1 MTVQEL
7 MDKAALR
14 DRLSD
19 NLQSGYEDKELIAY
33 MNDAINFMWHVLIKN
48 GYYEVVGDA
57 EFTQEENNLPT
68 DWYRATN
75 QAPVLIQPPKAIVYG
90 KRPLK
95 VRYYKRPPQLNAV
108 TDSLPFTN
116 NAFNN
121 LIGQLVIIL
130 AMSNHGF
137 NMDVEQDMVEAIVG
151 LL

>member
-57 EFTQEENNLPT
+57 EFTAEENILPA

-95 VRYYKRPPQLNAV
+95 VRYYKRPPQLTAA

>member
-7 MDKAALR
+7 MDSAAFR
-14 DRLSD
+14 NRLSD
-19 NLQSGYEDKELIAY
+19 NLQSGYDNDELIAY
-33 MNDAINFMWHVLIKN
+33 INDAIDFMWHVLIKN
-48 GYYEVVGDA
+48 GYYEVIGDA
-57 EFTQEENNLPT
+57 EFTAEENNLPT

-75 QAPVLIQPPKAIVYG
+75 QAPILIKPPKAIVYG
-90 KRPLK
+90 KRPIK
-95 VRYYKRPPQLNAV
+95 VRYYKRPPQMREV
-108 TDSLPFTN
+108 TDTLPFTN

-137 NMDVEQDMVEAIVG
+137 NMDVEQDMLEAVVG

>member
-7 MDKAALR
+7 MDSAAFR
-14 DRLSD
+14 NRLSD
-19 NLQSGYEDKELIAY
+19 NLQSGYDNDELIAY
-33 MNDAINFMWHVLIKN
+33 INDAINFMWHVLIKN
-48 GYYEVVGDA
+48 GYYEVIGDV
-57 EFTQEENNLPT
+57 EFTAEENNLPT

-75 QAPVLIQPPKAIVYG
+75 QAPILIKPPKAIVYG
-90 KRPLK
+90 KRPIK
-95 VRYYKRPPQLNAV
+95 VRYYKRPPQMREV
-108 TDSLPFTN
+108 TDTLPFTN

-137 NMDVEQDMVEAIVG
+137 NMDVEQDMLEAVVG

>member
-95 VRYYKRPPQLNAV
+95 VRYYKRPPQLAAV

>member
-7 MDKAALR
+7 MDSAAFR
-14 DRLSD
+14 NRLSD
-19 NLQSGYEDKELIAY
+19 NLQSGYDNDELIAY
-33 MNDAINFMWHVLIKN
+33 INDAINFMWHVLIKN
-48 GYYEVVGDA
+48 GYYEVIGDA
-57 EFTQEENNLPT
+57 EFTAEENNLPT

-75 QAPVLIQPPKAIVYG
+75 QAPILIKPPKAIVYG
-90 KRPLK
+90 KRPIK
-95 VRYYKRPPQLNAV
+95 VRYYKRPPQMRDV
-108 TDSLPFTN
+108 TDTLPFTN

-137 NMDVEQDMVEAIVG
+137 NMDVEQDMLEAVVG

>member
-7 MDKAALR
+7 MDSAAFR
-14 DRLSD
+14 NRLSD
-19 NLQSGYEDKELIAY
+19 NLQSGYDNDELIAY
-33 MNDAINFMWHVLIKN
+33 INDAINFMWHVLIKN
-48 GYYEVVGDA
+48 GYYEVIGDA
-57 EFTQEENNLPT
+57 EFAAEENNLPT

-75 QAPVLIQPPKAIVYG
+75 QAPILIKPPKAIVYG
-90 KRPLK
+90 KRPIK
-95 VRYYKRPPQLNAV
+95 VRYYKRPPQMREV
-108 TDSLPFTN
+108 TDTLPFTN

-137 NMDVEQDMVEAIVG
+137 NMDVEQDMLEAIVG

>member
-7 MDKAALR
+7 MDSAAFR
-14 DRLSD
+14 NRLSD
-19 NLQSGYEDKELIAY
+19 NLQSGYDNDELIAY
-33 MNDAINFMWHVLIKN
+33 INDAINFMWHVLIKN
-48 GYYEVVGDA
+48 GYYEVIGDA
-57 EFTQEENNLPT
+57 EFTAEENNLPT

-75 QAPVLIQPPKAIVYG
+75 QAPILIKPPKAIVYG
-90 KRPLK
+90 KRPIK
-95 VRYYKRPPQLNAV
+95 VRYYKRPPQMREI
-108 TDSLPFTN
+108 TDTLPFTN

-137 NMDVEQDMVEAIVG
+137 NMDVEQDMLEAVVG

>member
-7 MDKAALR
+7 MDSAAFR
-14 DRLSD
+14 NRLSD
-19 NLQSGYEDKELIAY
+19 NLQSGYDNDELIAY
-33 MNDAINFMWHVLIKN
+33 INDAINFMWHVLIKN
-48 GYYEVVGDA
+48 GYYEVIGDA
-57 EFTQEENNLPT
+57 EFTAEENNLPP

-75 QAPVLIQPPKAIVYG
+75 QAPILIKPPKAIVYG
-90 KRPLK
+90 KRPIK
-95 VRYYKRPPQLNAV
+95 VRYYKRPPQMREV
-108 TDSLPFTN
+108 TDTLPFTN

-137 NMDVEQDMVEAIVG
+137 NMDVEQDMLEAVVG

>member
-33 MNDAINFMWHVLIKN
+33 MNDAINFMWHVLIQK
-48 GYYEVVGDA
+48 GYYEVIGDI
-57 EFTQEENNLPT
+57 EFTQENNDLPT

-75 QAPVLIQPPKAIVYG
+75 QAPVLIKPPKAIVYG
-90 KRPLK
+90 KVPLK
-95 VRYYKRPPQLNAV
+95 VRYYKRPPQLSQK

-137 NMDVEQDMVEAIVG
+137 NMDVEQDMLEAIVG

>member
-7 MDKAALR
+7 MDSAAFR
-14 DRLSD
+14 NRLSD
-19 NLQSGYEDKELIAY
+19 NLQSGYDNDELIAY
-33 MNDAINFMWHVLIKN
+33 INDAINFIWHVLIKN
-48 GYYEVVGDA
+48 GYYEVIGDA
-57 EFTQEENNLPT
+57 EFTAEENNLPT

-75 QAPVLIQPPKAIVYG
+75 QAPILIKPPKAIVYG
-90 KRPLK
+90 KRPIK
-95 VRYYKRPPQLNAV
+95 VRYYKRPPQMREV
-108 TDSLPFTN
+108 TDTLPFTN

-137 NMDVEQDMVEAIVG
+137 NMDVEQDMLEAVVG

>member
-7 MDKAALR
+7 MDSAAFR
-14 DRLSD
+14 NRLSD
-19 NLQSGYEDKELIAY
+19 NLQSGYDNDELIAY
-33 MNDAINFMWHVLIKN
+33 INDAINFMWHVLIKN
-48 GYYEVVGDA
+48 GYYEVIGDA
-57 EFTQEENNLPT
+57 EFTAEENNLPT

-75 QAPVLIQPPKAIVYG
+75 QAPVLIKPPKAIVYG
-90 KRPLK
+90 KRPIK
-95 VRYYKRPPQLNAV
+95 VRYYKRPPQMREV
-108 TDSLPFTN
+108 TDTLPFTN

-137 NMDVEQDMVEAIVG
+137 NMDVEQDMLEAVVG

>member
-7 MDKAALR
+7 MDSAAFR
-14 DRLSD
+14 NRLSD
-19 NLQSGYEDKELIAY
+19 NLQSGYDNDELIAY
-33 MNDAINFMWHVLIKN
+33 INDAINFMWHVLIKN
-48 GYYEVVGDA
+48 GYYEVIGDA

-75 QAPVLIQPPKAIVYG
+75 QAPILIKPPKAIVYG
-90 KRPLK
+90 KRPIK
-95 VRYYKRPPQLNAV
+95 VRYYKRPPQMREV
-108 TDSLPFTN
+108 TDTLPFTN

-137 NMDVEQDMVEAIVG
+137 NMDVEQDMLEAVVG

>member
-7 MDKAALR
+7 MDSAAFR
-14 DRLSD
+14 NRLSD
-19 NLQSGYEDKELIAY
+19 NLQSGYDNDELIAY
-33 MNDAINFMWHVLIKN
+33 INDAINFMWHVLIKN
-48 GYYEVVGDA
+48 GYYEVIGDA
-57 EFTQEENNLPT
+57 EFTAEENNLPT

-75 QAPVLIQPPKAIVYG
+75 QAPILIKPPKAIVYG
-90 KRPLK
+90 EIPIK
-95 VRYYKRPPQLNAV
+95 VRYYKRPPQMREV
-108 TDSLPFTN
+108 TDTLPFTN

-137 NMDVEQDMVEAIVG
+137 NMDVEQDMLEAVVG

>member
-1 MTVQEL
+1 

-57 EFTQEENNLPT
+57 EFTAEENILPV

-90 KRPLK
+90 KLPLK
-95 VRYYKRPPQLNAV
+95 VRYYKRPPQLTDV

>member
-19 NLQSGYEDKELIAY
+19 NLQSGYEDQELIAY
-33 MNDAINFMWHVLIKN
+33 INDAINFIWNVLIN
-48 GYYEVVGDA
+48 NNYYEVIADKV
-57 EFTQEENNLPT
+57 FTEKVNPIPE
-68 DWYRATN
+68 DWYKVTS
-75 QAPVLIQPPKAIVYG
+75 QAPLVVHEDHIEVYG
-90 KRPLK
+90 KLPLK
-95 VRYYKRPPQLNAV
+95 IRYYTKPKFV
-108 TDSLPFTN
+108 SKTTDTMPFKN
-116 NAFNN
+116 EGFSNIAA
-121 LIGQLVIIL
+121 QLVIIL

>member
-7 MDKAALR
+7 MDSAAFR
-14 DRLSD
+14 NRLSD
-19 NLQSGYEDKELIAY
+19 NLQSGYDNDELIAY
-33 MNDAINFMWHVLIKN
+33 INDAINFMWHVLIKN
-48 GYYEVVGDA
+48 GYYEVIGDA
-57 EFTQEENNLPT
+57 EFTAEENNLPT

-75 QAPVLIQPPKAIVYG
+75 QAPILIKPPKAIVYG
-90 KRPLK
+90 KRPIK
-95 VRYYKRPPQLNAV
+95 VRYYKRPPQMREV
-108 TDSLPFTN
+108 TDTLPFTN

-137 NMDVEQDMVEAIVG
+137 NMDVEQDMLEAVVG

>member
-7 MDKAALR
+7 MDSAAFR
-14 DRLSD
+14 NRLSD
-19 NLQSGYEDKELIAY
+19 NLQSGYDNDELIAY
-33 MNDAINFMWHVLIKN
+33 INDAINFMWHVLIKN
-48 GYYEVVGDA
+48 GYYEVIGDA
-57 EFTQEENNLPT
+57 EFTTEENNLPT

-75 QAPVLIQPPKAIVYG
+75 QAPILIKPPKAIVYG
-90 KRPLK
+90 KRPIK
-95 VRYYKRPPQLNAV
+95 VRYYKRPPQMREV
-108 TDSLPFTN
+108 TDTLPFTN

-137 NMDVEQDMVEAIVG
+137 NMDVEQDMLEAVVG

>member
-7 MDKAALR
+7 MDSSAFR
-14 DRLSD
+14 NRLSD
-19 NLQSGYEDKELIAY
+19 NLQSGYDNDELIAY
-33 MNDAINFMWHVLIKN
+33 INDAINFMWHVLIKN
-48 GYYEVVGDA
+48 GYYEVIGDA
-57 EFTQEENNLPT
+57 EFTAEENNLPT

-75 QAPVLIQPPKAIVYG
+75 QAPILIKPPKAIVYG
-90 KRPLK
+90 KRPIK
-95 VRYYKRPPQLNAV
+95 VRYYKRPPQMREV
-108 TDSLPFTN
+108 TDTLPFTN

-137 NMDVEQDMVEAIVG
+137 NMDVEQDMLEAVVG

>member
-7 MDKAALR
+7 MDSAAFR
-14 DRLSD
+14 NRLSD
-19 NLQSGYEDKELIAY
+19 NLQSGYDNDELIAY
-33 MNDAINFMWHVLIKN
+33 INDAINFMWHVLIKN
-48 GYYEVVGDA
+48 GYYEVIGDA
-57 EFTQEENNLPT
+57 EFIAEENNLPT

-75 QAPVLIQPPKAIVYG
+75 QAPILIKPPKAIVYG
-90 KRPLK
+90 KRPIK
-95 VRYYKRPPQLNAV
+95 VRYYKRPPQMREV
-108 TDSLPFTN
+108 TDTLPFTN

-137 NMDVEQDMVEAIVG
+137 NMDVEQDMLEAVVG

>member
-7 MDKAALR
+7 MDSAAFR
-14 DRLSD
+14 NRLSD
-19 NLQSGYEDKELIAY
+19 NLQSGYDNDELIAY
-33 MNDAINFMWHVLIKN
+33 INDAINFMWHVLIKN
-48 GYYEVVGDA
+48 GYYEVIGDA
-57 EFTQEENNLPT
+57 EFTAEENNLPT

-75 QAPVLIQPPKAIVYG
+75 RAPILIKPPKAIVYG
-90 KRPLK
+90 KRPIK
-95 VRYYKRPPQLNAV
+95 VRYYKRPPQMREV
-108 TDSLPFTN
+108 TDTLPFTN

-137 NMDVEQDMVEAIVG
+137 NMDVEQDMLEAVVG

>member
-57 EFTQEENNLPT
+57 EFTAEENILPV
-68 DWYRATN
+68 DWDRATN

-95 VRYYKRPPQLNAV
+95 VRYYKRPPQLTAV